1 MLFDDH
7 CVEDEDLDPT
17 KLWSV
22 IRYLDPDE
30 KSTDAVVDTVTV
42 VALFALVII
51 VCSLCGLFWLKV
63 R

>member
-7 CVEDEDLDPT
+7 CVEDEELDPT

-30 KSTDAVVDTVTV
+30 KSGEAVSETATV
-42 VALFALVII
+42 VAVFALVII
-51 VCSLCGLFWLKV
+51 VCAVCGLFWLKV